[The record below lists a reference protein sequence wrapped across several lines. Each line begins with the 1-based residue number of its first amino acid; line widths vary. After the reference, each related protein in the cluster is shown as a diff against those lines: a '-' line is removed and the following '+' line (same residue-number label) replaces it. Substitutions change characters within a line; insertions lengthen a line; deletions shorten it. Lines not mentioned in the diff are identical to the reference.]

1 MAILAYNRN
10 LGGRKLI
17 YKLTEFFIKVNDFEN
32 AEELYKEYAKISAHD
47 VNRYILYYD
56 LRRAQGAPDTELVKI
71 LEDYKESEID
81 EKYMYELANLYYKTG
96 RREDCIK
103 TCDNLVL
110 WFQDGVYVENA
121 VRLKEK
127 LGVNLS
133 NTQRRILGEINARKS
148 DEEANKERMFMEQ
161 KELARLK
168 KDEVGDVL
176 EADELKKTEPDSVKE
191 QPASEAK
198 ENIASE
204 HDNDSSEVMNC
215 Q

>member
-1 MAILAYNRN
+1 
-10 LGGRKLI
+10 
-17 YKLTEFFIKVNDFEN
+17 
-32 AEELYKEYAKISAHD
+32 
-47 VNRYILYYD
+47 
-56 LRRAQGAPDTELVKI
+56 
-71 LEDYKESEID
+71 
-81 EKYMYELANLYYKTG
+81 MYELANLYYKTG

-110 WFQDGVYVENA
+110 WFQDGIYVENA

-168 KDEVGDVL
+168 RMRL
-176 EADELKKTEPDSVKE
+176 EMCLKQMSLRKLSLTV
-191 QPASEAK
+191 
-198 ENIASE
+198 
-204 HDNDSSEVMNC
+204 
-215 Q
+215 